1 MKNISLFNSV
11 SFRDKL
17 FFTKH
22 LSIMTRAG
30 IPITEALY
38 TLMSQTKSP
47 YFKEILSHSIE
58 EIKNGQSLAAT
69 FKKYPKIFD
78 QFYISLLEVGEQSGT
93 MEKNLSFLAKQL
105 NKDFQLRQ
113 KIKGA
118 MLYPGLVFGAASVMG
133 GFIAFF
139 ILPQLVDF
147 FDAFQIELPL
157 TTRILLFFANTLKNH
172 SPLLLGGIIGGLGL
186 ILAIL
191 RIPAVVP
198 VWHRFLLKLPL
209 FGKLIGYG
217 QLSRFSR
224 NLGILLQSGVPVTTS
239 IQVTAKTLSNLKF
252 KNDLVQVGQHLVKG
266 KEIGNSLDNYS
277 EYPPLVSK
285 MISVG
290 EKTGHLDETLIYLSD
305 FYEEEIDNISK
316 NLTTVLEPIMLLFIG
331 LIVGFVALAIISP
344 IYELTSSI
352 RQ

>member
-1 MKNISLFNSV
+1 MKNIDIFNGV
-11 SFRDKL
+11 SFKDKL

-22 LSIMTRAG
+22 LAIMTQSG
-30 IPITEALY
+30 IPITEGLFI
-38 TLMSQTKSP
+38 LMAQTKSQ
-47 YFKEILSHSIE
+47 YFKNILKISIN

-69 FKKYPKIFD
+69 LKKFPKVFD

-93 MEKNLSFLAKQL
+93 LEKNLNFLAKQL
-105 NKDFQLRQ
+105 AKDFQLRQ

-118 MLYPGLVFGAASVMG
+118 MLYPGIVFGAASIMG

-139 ILPQLVDF
+139 ILPQLVGF
-147 FDAFQIELPL
+147 FDAFQIELPF
-157 TTRILLFFANTLKNH
+157 TTKILLFFANILKNH
-172 SPLLLGGIIGGLGL
+172 SLLFLLSIIGS
-186 ILAIL
+186 ILLFLSFI
-191 RIPAVVP
+191 RIPAIVP
-198 VWHRFLLKLPL
+198 IWHRFLLKIPL
-209 FGKLIGYG
+209 FGKLIAYD

-239 IQVTAKTLSNLKF
+239 IQVTANTLSNLKF
-252 KNDLVQVGQHLVKG
+252 KTDLMNVSQHLIKG
-266 KEIGNSLDNYS
+266 KEIGSSLDQCP

-290 EKTGHLDETLIYLSD
+290 EKTGRLDETLIYLSD

-316 NLTTVLEPIMLLFIG
+316 NLTTILEPIMLITIG